1 MKAPLLSRIFL
12 ALVWILLLASPCF
25 GMIGVGIMTKEEAA
39 KLGIVMK
46 SRPNGDAG
54 TLVWVEF
61 KKTDFLE
68 HFTYAELEVKDAAG
82 KHRFSVK
89 LLPNPVVYQQPADL
103 TSVAFS
109 AEPEEL
115 EHCSIMLVAYGS
127 SRGDVGEILQ
137 VKDHL
142 DLVAVKKEKEKQ
154 DAEWAE
160 AVKRA
165 KEVPAAPGAVETNPA
180 AGAPPAAPA
189 PPAAEKK

>member
-1 MKAPLLSRIFL
+1 MKTPVLSRIFL
-12 ALVWILLLASPCF
+12 AVIWILLLASPCF
-25 GMIGVGIMTKEEAA
+25 GMISVGEMSKEEAT

-68 HFTYAELEVKDAAG
+68 HFTYAELEVRNAAG

-89 LLPNPVVYQQPADL
+89 LAPGPVVFQQPSEL
-103 TSVAFS
+103 ISVSFS
-109 AEPEEL
+109 AEQEEL

-142 DLVAVKKEKEKQ
+142 DLTAVKQEKEKQ

-165 KEVPAAPGAVETNPA
+165 KAATPGVAPADPA

-189 PPAAEKK
+189 PPATEKK

>member
-1 MKAPLLSRIFL
+1 MKTPILSRLFL
-12 ALVWILLLASPCF
+12 AVVWILLLASPCF
-25 GMIGVGIMTKEEAA
+25 GMIGVGDMSKEEAA

-54 TLVWVEF
+54 TMVWVEF
-61 KKTDFLE
+61 KKTDFLA
-68 HFTYAELEVKDAAG
+68 HFTYAELEVRDAAG

-89 LLPNPVVYQQPADL
+89 LLPNPVVFQQPAEL
-103 TSVAFS
+103 ISVAFS

-115 EHCSIMLVAYGS
+115 EHCSVMLVAYGS
-127 SRGDVGEILQ
+127 SRGDVGEVLR

-142 DLVAVKKEKEKQ
+142 DLAAVKKEKEKA

-160 AVKRA
+160 AEKRA
-165 KEVPAAPGAVETNPA
+165 KAAAPGALPADPA

-189 PPAAEKK
+189 TGK